1 MPKFEVQIN
10 RDKRWITQEIHD
22 EERSALDTAKTI
34 VKSRQVDGVRVIN
47 DRLGPDGLHRERVVF
62 EEILGAMPEAPI
74 RLNPIEEGAYCG
86 SVEEVYGLE
95 SRMTIARLLRKYLES
110 RVLIPSEL
118 LYCYSPLSKL
128 EDVDGALLPAA
139 VDRMVTLHCRANEAL
154 NAKAWKDELYRWV
167 AEIGRRA
174 RKAEGEKLLWK
185 VTLADFRRVLAAVS
199 KCAFIHEEQVQ
210 LLRHVIAR
218 ETYKER
224 NYLGKLEVLL
234 ACLSDE
240 LSEDT
245 LKILDGFIADTLNVS
260 QVIQEILGSRPNL
273 SNALIGLLD
282 LMEGKAGPD
291 ALDDP
296 DTVKV
301 LRRLFKEN
309 KLPSGLTVLMERV
322 TREIGGRQPLARN
335 DPTQEHEA
343 FLALMERLVRRD
355 GVAGGAPVAAA
366 LTRRY
371 GLRLEQG
378 GATGWRLSIEGVSH
392 LLRDKAR
399 RLHYLF
405 AVADCQ
411 ADGQHMTAV
420 AEEVVQ
426 VIKEAANLD
435 YFVDPRLSTTE
446 KLQIMSGLQRALME
460 STLPEVLRTRVCGRL
475 DDLLARYL
483 VENRVVEKLDSP
495 SDSLRVRAVRLVRFC
510 GSGILIEGK
519 ALTLAR
525 SRVLHHLRQPNFVEE
540 FTRDVKEVKER
551 ESTVRE
557 FYRMLAESGFSAG

>member
-1 MPKFEVQIN
+1 MPKFEVQIS
-10 RDKRWITQEIHD
+10 RDKRWITQEIYD
-22 EERSALDTAKTI
+22 EERPALASAKTMA
-34 VKSRQVDGVRVIN
+34 KGRQVDGVRVIN

-74 RLNPIEEGAYCG
+74 RFSPIEDGAYCR
-86 SVEEVYGLE
+86 SLDEVYGLE

-128 EDVDGALLPAA
+128 EDADGALMPAA
-139 VDRMVTLHCRANEAL
+139 VDRMVTLHCRADGTL

-185 VTLADFRRVLAAVS
+185 VNLGDFHRVVSAVS
-199 KCAFIHEEQVQ
+199 KCAFVHEEQVE

-218 ETYKER
+218 ETHKER

-240 LSEDT
+240 LSEDV

-260 QVIQEILGSRPNL
+260 QVIQDILGSRPNL

-296 DTVKV
+296 DTVTV
-301 LRRLFKEN
+301 LRKLFKEN

-335 DPTQEHEA
+335 DPAQEHEA
-343 FLALMERLVRRD
+343 FLTLMERLVRRD
-355 GVAGGAPVAAA
+355 GVAGGASVAAA

-405 AVADCQ
+405 AVADSQ
-411 ADGQHMTAV
+411 TDDQHMTAV
-420 AEEVVQ
+420 GEEVVQ
-426 VIKEAANLD
+426 IIKDAANLD

-446 KLQIMSGLQRALME
+446 KLQILSGLQRALMG

-510 GSGILIEGK
+510 GSGILVEGK
-519 ALTLAR
+519 ALALAR

-540 FTRDVKEVKER
+540 FTRDVKEGRDR
-551 ESTVRE
+551 EGTVRE
-557 FYRMLAESGFSAG
+557 FHRMLAEAGFSA